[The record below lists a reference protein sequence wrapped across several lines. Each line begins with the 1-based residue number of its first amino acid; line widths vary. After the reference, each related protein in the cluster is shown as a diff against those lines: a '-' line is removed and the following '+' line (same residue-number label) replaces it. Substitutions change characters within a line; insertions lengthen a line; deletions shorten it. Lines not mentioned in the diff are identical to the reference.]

1 MCQSICGYLLL
12 SFHACHEIIHIYNAN
27 WLINSI
33 KIFLNI
39 YRYINLSIRFLT
51 HSWTHSVLFSTRNQI
66 LCRDIKEKKNIL
78 EWDVMM
84 LLFLN
89 IKIKMCVSHFFF
101 YFLVFFCFTS
111 TEYNICWIIWQKL
124 FVAVYHLFWSFLTTG
139 FKIFN
144 WVKFVFVV
152 LFPSR

>member
-39 YRYINLSIRFLT
+39 YRYIDLSIGFLT
-51 HSWTHSVLFSTRNQI
+51 HSWTHSVLFFTRDQI
-66 LCRDIKEKKNIL
+66 LRRDIKEIKNIL

-89 IKIKMCVSHFFF
+89 IKIKMCVSHFFS
-101 YFLVFFCFTS
+101 YFFGFFLFHFHRIQYLLNNLA
-111 TEYNICWIIWQKL
+111 EIVLWLFIIYFDHFWQQVSK
-124 FVAVYHLFWSFLTTG
+124 YSIG
-139 FKIFN
+139 
-144 WVKFVFVV
+144 
-152 LFPSR
+152 